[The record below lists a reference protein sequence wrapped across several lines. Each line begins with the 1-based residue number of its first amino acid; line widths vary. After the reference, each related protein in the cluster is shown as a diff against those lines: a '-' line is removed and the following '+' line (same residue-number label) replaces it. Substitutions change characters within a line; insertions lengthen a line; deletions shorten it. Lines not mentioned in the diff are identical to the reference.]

1 MKRKIK
7 IISKFITNLVV
18 SSIISSRVASAL
30 SKYCNNI
37 PLWILMNVANFITTW
52 TLTDVVLYLVE
63 KAYEH
68 GDLTLCELCEVA
80 EIIDNIKNSNKEE
93 IEND

>member
-18 SSIISSRVASAL
+18 SSIISARVASAL

-68 GDLTLCELCEVA
+68 GDLTLCEAA
-80 EIIDNIKNSNKEE
+80 EIIDNIKNSNNEGE